1 MWALGQLYRNGVEA
15 AASHLVSSLV
25 SENAEIRANAAR
37 TCGDISLTSSK
48 EPLIAL
54 LNDSSKRVVSLAAI
68 ALGRVAPSGDQ
79 ESVKHSLLCAKP
91 TKGRLLM

>member
-68 ALGRVAPSGDQ
+68 ALGRVSI
-79 ESVKHSLLCAKP
+79 
-91 TKGRLLM
+91 R